1 MYLQQHVKNFPFFY
15 KAYKLGAMKKHAFV
29 LGLVVVTT
37 LVLSA
42 CGRNVKRMEEGDVHF
57 RAAKQLYSK
66 GEGIQSLT
74 EAMKAEEADPKNEEV
89 MNFLGLLYAERGDSE
104 KAITYFNK
112 AIKLKPDYSEAHNNL
127 GYLLYQQG
135 KNDDALVQF
144 QKAVE
149 NVTYTTPERAYN
161 NMGMIYEKKGDE
173 AKASE
178 MHAKAL
184 IHNKKFVFSLLYLG
198 RTSYQKKDYKKAQE
212 FLQSADEA
220 CLASPK
226 GSWGASC
233 PEAQYHL
240 ALTYLQLKNTPQ
252 AVAAFQNCQSSD
264 TTSTGEFK
272 DKCGKSLQ
280 MYK

>member
-1 MYLQQHVKNFPFFY
+1 
-15 KAYKLGAMKKHAFV
+15 MKKHAIA

-37 LVLSA
+37 LVFSA
-42 CGRNVKRMEEGDVHF
+42 CGRNVKRMEEADVHF
-57 RAAKQLYSK
+57 QASKTLYSK
-66 GEGIQSLT
+66 GDSIQSLA

-104 KAITYFNK
+104 KAISYFNK

-127 GYLLYQQG
+127 GYLLYQQN
-135 KNDDALVQF
+135 KYDDALVQF

-161 NMGMIYEKKGDE
+161 NMAMVYEKKGDQ

-178 MHAKAL
+178 MHTKAL

-198 RTSYQKKDYKKAQE
+198 KSSYEKKDYKKAVE
-212 FLQSADEA
+212 LLQSADEA
-220 CLASPK
+220 CVASPK
-226 GSWGASC
+226 GAWGESC
-233 PEAQYHL
+233 PESQYRL
-240 ALTYLQLKNTPQ
+240 GLTYLQLKNTSQ
-252 AVAAFQNCQSSD
+252 AVTAFQHCQSSD
-264 TTSTGEFK
+264 STSTSEFK
-272 DKCGKSLQ
+272 EKCGKSLQ